1 MAIHHITYLWGA
13 DDALQALGL
22 TSKQIEDLKWVKRLG
37 SQPINTGAY
46 EKLPCPEEARE
57 IQDAAL
63 RANPYTNQGR

>member
-13 DDALQALGL
+13 HDALQALGL
-22 TSKQIEDLKWVKRLG
+22 TSKQIEDLKWVKRLN
-37 SQPINTGAY
+37 SQPINAGASICT
-46 EKLPCPEEARE
+46 PGSEEARE